1 MRELEAMITRIEE
14 VIRCAKL
21 LEFNVTDDN
30 VIACMVAAVM
40 CPGHENNIGAILSA
54 IYANQSWGLI
64 QALKTT
70 REYQVLHIKV
80 SDALLEKLTQH
91 SP

>member
-1 MRELEAMITRIEE
+1 MITRIEE

-30 VIACMVAAVM
+30 VIACMVAAIM
-40 CPGHENNIGAILSA
+40 CPGHENNLGTMLAA
-54 IYANQSWGLI
+54 IYTNQSWGLI

-70 REYQVLHIKV
+70 KEYQLLHIEV
-80 SDALLEKLTQH
+80 SNMLLENLA
-91 SP
+91 